1 MPNKVMVLMVECG
14 ILDVNVVFL
23 KDLGHPMSVVLPRAF
38 PVYSPK
44 AVVFMLNFGVLIQ
57 GYFTCFVHFLSITLL
72 VWSLCH
78 SPPGS
83 EKLI

>member
-44 AVVFMLNFGVLIQ
+44 AVVFMLNVWGFNPRKF
-57 GYFTCFVHFLSITLL
+57 YMFCTLFI
-72 VWSLCH
+72 C
-78 SPPGS
+78 
-83 EKLI
+83 